1 MTLLTIAQE
10 VSPNIGIKKKP
21 TTAQDTGSDST
32 KIVLFA
38 NETGRELVRRVDW
51 SSLTKRHTI
60 AGTGSPDRF
69 TLPDDFDRLV
79 EGMSV
84 TVAGAPV
91 RGGLT
96 ADEWASLTP
105 VEGTPR
111 YFRIFGKGIEFYPY
125 PAEDQDVSVSYQ
137 SGFWAKDGGGT
148 AKASLSSDGDTCI
161 VPEQLVTLGA
171 IWRYLRHAGRDY
183 SDHNAEYEAML
194 LDLARQ
200 ESMERQP

>member
-10 VSPNIGIKKKP
+10 VAPNIGISKKP
-21 TTAQDTGSDST
+21 TTAQDNGPNST

-51 SSLTKRHTI
+51 ASLTKTHTI

-69 TLPDDFDRLV
+69 TLPADFDRLV
-79 EGMSV
+79 EGLSV

-96 ADEWASLTP
+96 ADEWGSLTP

-111 YFRIFGKGIEFYPY
+111 YFRIFGRGMEFYPY
-125 PAEDQDVSVSYQ
+125 PAVAQDVSVSYQ
-137 SGFWAKDGGGT
+137 SSFWAKDNSGT
-148 AKASLSSDGDTCI
+148 AKASLESDADTCT

-171 IWRYLRHAGRDY
+171 IWRFLRHAGRDF

-194 LDLARQ
+194 TDLARQ